1 MAWNPAV
8 CGKRAS
14 KWMSVTSFRW
24 CHDVPWLLINLS
36 PTRPNCP
43 PSTQGNQWS
52 PHHCRS
58 SPVGSVRSSGGQGGW
73 HITEEKCGEFQWNF
87 KIAKLGKMIKNY
99 NLSISWIYI
108 YIIISYQK
116 LESFGCHVTSK
127 PFPEVIVFPWPVFS
141 SQRPS
146 LGQRVCWGIGEIL
159 NWVIW
164 VVGRALL
171 GKLPWGRLEN
181 LKMWDLMGF
190 GMYLDMSKD

>member
-73 HITEEKCGEFQWNF
+73 HITEETCGEFQWNF

-108 YIIISYQK
+108 YIYIYIYYNILSKIGIIWMP
-116 LESFGCHVTSK
+116 CHFQTIPRSHRFPLTSLQLPT
-127 PFPEVIVFPWPVFS
+127 PFAWS
-141 SQRPS
+141 AS
-146 LGQRVCWGIGEIL
+146 
-159 NWVIW
+159 
-164 VVGRALL
+164 LL
-171 GKLPWGRLEN
+171 GHR
-181 LKMWDLMGF
+181 WDP
-190 GMYLDMSKD
+190 